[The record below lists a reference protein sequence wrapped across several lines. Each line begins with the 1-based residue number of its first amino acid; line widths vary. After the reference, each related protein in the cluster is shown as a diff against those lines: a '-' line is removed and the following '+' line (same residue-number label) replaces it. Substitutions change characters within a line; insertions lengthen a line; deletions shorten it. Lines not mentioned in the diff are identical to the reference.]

1 MLKYNFAIMRGDI
14 VIHSLENV
22 PLPDPADA
30 WSVIN
35 RLTSQFAAP
44 GLRVIVKDD
53 EGSVVIMAGLI
64 APVSMMDAVQTTSA
78 V

>member
-1 MLKYNFAIMRGDI
+1 MPKYDFAIKRGDI

-30 WSVIN
+30 WSVID

-53 EGSVVIMAGLI
+53 EGSVVIMPGLI
-64 APVSMMDAVQTTSA
+64 APVSVMDAIQTTSA

>member
-1 MLKYNFAIMRGDI
+1 MPKYNFAIKRGDI

-30 WSVIN
+30 WSVID
-35 RLTSQFAAP
+35 RLTSQFASP

-64 APVSMMDAVQTTSA
+64 APVSMMDAIQTTSA

>member
-1 MLKYNFAIMRGDI
+1 MPKYNIAIKRGDI

-30 WSVIN
+30 WSVIDSP
-35 RLTSQFAAP
+35 TSQFACA

-53 EGSVVIMAGLI
+53 ESTVVIMAGLVGT
-64 APVSMMDAVQTTSA
+64 AQSVSQTTA
-78 V
+78 

>member
-1 MLKYNFAIMRGDI
+1 MPKYNFAIKRGDI

-30 WSVIN
+30 WCVID

-64 APVSMMDAVQTTSA
+64 APVSMMDAIQTTSA

>member
-1 MLKYNFAIMRGDI
+1 MLKYNFAIKRGDI

-64 APVSMMDAVQTTSA
+64 APVSMLDAVPTTYA